1 MVTVTRNYQIT
12 IPHNLRKRF
21 KISEGDIV
29 DWVETDEGILL
40 IKKKEMQSI
49 EDLRK
54 KSIKGQK
61 KLRKIMNVKNSD
73 ELVKKLRKEL
83 NI

>member
-21 KISEGDIV
+21 QISEGDIV
-29 DWVETDEGILL
+29 DWIETEEGILL

-49 EDLRK
+49 DELRK
-54 KSIKGQK
+54 KTIKGQK
-61 KLRKIMNVKNSD
+61 KLKKIMKVKNSD
-73 ELVKKLRKEL
+73 EIVEKLRKEL